1 MEAFLHDLERHYL
14 YSEFIPEVPDEINEG
29 DKRGAEVWGSV
40 SKLVAVGSYV
50 AALQESEC
58 QAALT
63 NVRKKQRLRSASI
76 RDHYQEVL
84 SAYLRDAGIDKQHVV
99 LCIGISSLQL
109 FTQNNFTG
117 PLIGPPPSILL
128 PGLVPECQTE
138 EEVREEALQLLVGD
152 TEGVYN
158 LLYGPE
164 YLVLAELILKDLRI
178 SLMACLTVDWW
189 CFRCS
194 LLHQRVAD
202 EKSIQLYETL
212 LQSLNVVE
220 NNARLVNIDISRDL
234 TALYHLEAG
243 HLHLYYYDV
252 GRAGIHFSKATKAL
266 EVELELTGA
275 LGKRTKWQLEDRA
288 QLVIKVRFKGKPLT
302 DNELPGHTLL
312 PSDLPRDIILTDDTR
327 LHRFKFKEEDQD
339 IIPNL
344 RPIEQAVLLS
354 AITHRRRSSAADLQ
368 LDQETKAYIVALLQ
382 YPKNWCFQMSALLLR
397 SRVEATETR
406 AMERSLTQV
415 EELLAAVNQAEP
427 SRYERLKLF
436 FTSLVL
442 PQWELQQEL
451 AKMLMRLGC
460 IKTALEVFERLQLWE
475 DVITCYNELQMR
487 QRSAELVKAQLEKK
501 QTPKLWC
508 MLGDATDNIQYYEK
522 AWELSGQNSGRAQRS
537 LGNYYYVRK
546 DYSSAISHYEKSL
559 EINRLQF
566 PVWQRV
572 AYCAL
577 QTENWERCAH
587 AYRRC
592 SVLEPDCFEVWNNLS
607 QAYLKLDQK
616 PRAWKALQE
625 ALRCKRD
632 SWRLWDNFMLVSTSL
647 GYMSQALNAYN
658 RILMLKE
665 RHIDTQI
672 LGRIVK
678 AIIEGKM
685 DPDGREVRGLYKR
698 CSELLGRLT
707 SEVPT
712 HPELWYLYGILTQA
726 NAEPDCQTRHMA
738 MQHFKKSLAASTQ
751 KAGWEKD
758 TIMVVAALHRATHL
772 VDAALAATEGVPPKA
787 AIADLNSTKMSVRV
801 AIAGTQRGQ
810 ISVATG
816 EIVEEVQDPLK
827 NVEDRLAVLLQKL
840 EDLKLQI

>member
-1 MEAFLHDLERHYL
+1 MAFISDT
-14 YSEFIPEVPDEINEG
+14 G
-29 DKRGAEVWGSV
+29 VWGSV
-40 SKLVAVGSYV
+40 SKLVSVGSYV
-50 AALQESEC
+50 AAVQESEC
-58 QAALT
+58 QAALG
-63 NVRKKQRLRSASI
+63 NESKKQRDAGVSI
-76 RDHYQEVL
+76 KDHYQEVL
-84 SAYLRDAGIDKQHVV
+84 STYLCDGGSDKQHVV

-117 PLIGPPPSILL
+117 PLIGPPPSSLL
-128 PGLVPECQTE
+128 PGLVPEGQKE
-138 EEVREEALQLLVGD
+138 EEVREEALELLVGD

-164 YLVLAELILKDLRI
+164 YLVLAELILKDLRL
-178 SLMACLTVDWW
+178 SFPACLTVDWW

-202 EKSIQLYETL
+202 ERSTQLYETL
-212 LQSLNVVE
+212 LQSLNQVE
-220 NNARLVNIDISRDL
+220 NNPRLVNIGVSRDL

-243 HLHLYYYDV
+243 YLHLYYYDV
-252 GRAGIHFSKATKAL
+252 GRAGVHFNKAAEAL
-266 EVELELTGA
+266 EVQLELTGA
-275 LGKRTKWQLEDRA
+275 LGKRTKWQQEDRP
-288 QLVIKVRFKGKPLT
+288 QLVIKVKFKGRPLT
-302 DNELPGHTLL
+302 DIELPGHNLL
-312 PSDLPRDIILTDDTR
+312 PTDLPRDIILNDDTR

-339 IIPNL
+339 VVPDL
-344 RPIEQAVLLS
+344 RPIEQAIILAS
-354 AITHRRRSSAADLQ
+354 ITHKRRSSAADVQ
-368 LDQETKAYIVALLQ
+368 LDQETKAYLVALLQ

-442 PQWELQQEL
+442 AQWELQQEL

-487 QRSAELVKAQLEKK
+487 QRSAELVRAQLEKRE
-501 QTPKLWC
+501 TPKLWC
-508 MLGDATDNIQYYEK
+508 MLGDATDNIQHYEK
-522 AWELSGQNSGRAQRS
+522 AWELSNHKSGRAQRS

-546 DYSSAISHYEKSL
+546 DYRNAIQHYEKSL

-566 PVWQRV
+566 PVWQRL

-577 QTENWERCAH
+577 LIEDWEKCAH

-592 SVLEPDCFEVWNNLS
+592 SVLEPDSFEVWNNLS

-625 ALRCKRD
+625 ALRCKMD

-678 AIIEGKM
+678 AIVEGKV
-685 DPDGREVRGLYKR
+685 DPEGCEVRGLYKR

-758 TIMVVAALHRATHL
+758 TIMVVAALHRAIYL
-772 VDAALAATEGVPPKA
+772 LDAALAATEGVPPKA
-787 AIADLNSTKMSVRV
+787 AIADLNSTKMSVRG

-810 ISVATG
+810 VSVATG
-816 EIVEEVQDPLK
+816 QLMEEVQDPLK
-827 NVEDRLAVLLQKL
+827 NVEDRLTVLLQKL
-840 EDLKLQI
+840 EELRLQT